1 MKTLNKIILLLIAVL
16 IVSANVISAQ
26 DKKDLDKQPMPVGGM
41 ESILKNVKYP
51 EDAKKDKIEGKVLI
65 RAFINE
71 KGEVTDAKIEQ
82 GNNKLLIDA
91 ALNAVKA
98 TKFTPA
104 ELRGKKVKA
113 EVVVPILFKLS

>member
-1 MKTLNKIILLLIAVL
+1 MKNLKNIFLFVIALLL
-16 IVSANVISAQ
+16 VSSNVISAQ
-26 DKKDLDKQPMPVGGM
+26 EKKDPDKKPMPVGGM

-51 EDAKKDKIEGKVLI
+51 EDAKKDKIEGKVLV

-71 KGEVTDAKIEQ
+71 NGVVTNVKIEE

-98 TKFTPA
+98 TKFTPG
-104 ELRGKKVKA
+104 EIKGKKVKA
-113 EVVVPILFKLS
+113 EVVVPIVFKLS